1 MTFTEIFEAIA
12 EATGIE
18 YSHFSVL
25 GRIWDLADYYGVERR
40 GKLVSQVLRELPQLV
55 NRSPESNLIHDLLQ
69 MTVRYSKYLCL
80 TGAYSQE
87 TTTGKNLFDI
97 SKITTK
103 EYSNGTGIVNNGDGT
118 LTVTNSAGN
127 SGVTSEQKLS
137 DVCPSLQIGETYVL
151 SGISSGD
158 NTDKIYLN
166 GAKITW
172 LFEGLKVIT
181 QEMLDSYVT
190 FYADSGGN
198 TDTVS
203 NLQIEKGNIATA
215 YEPYTGGAP
224 SPNPDYAQE
233 MQAVEISEL
242 YSTGKNF
249 FDASKLS
256 TTSSGGVTLTNNGD
270 GSFTVS
276 GSGNL
281 LNTFSNVYYDMS
293 YEDTKKLLKTGSL
306 KLICET
312 VSYPYFY
319 LQLRNNSGSLVGCSN
334 VDSPTSSISVTE
346 EYLEYDDLFIRI
358 GFYGAQSLPIVPA
371 IVKPMIYQDG
381 DETYEPYHR
390 DTVTLSEPLILRAL
404 PNGVCD
410 TYENG
415 VITRRVGVVEFD
427 GSVDEAW
434 SYWEVNNSETC
445 RFFITISKPLIYIS
459 ENYSIC
465 DKLPYILGDVDE
477 EHYRWSSSGVINNQ
491 IVIYIKKSRLTEIK
505 VSALRLYLQS
515 NPITVWYQLA
525 TPTTEALDIDLEWYG
540 MENFWTDSELDPN
553 MTWKGVSSGVD

>member
-25 GRIWDLADYYGVERR
+25 GRIWDLADYYGVDRR
-40 GKLVSQVLRELPQLV
+40 GKLVTQVLRELPQLV

-97 SKITTK
+97 SKVTTK
-103 EYSNGTGIVNNGDGT
+103 EYSNGAGIVNNGDGT

-127 SGVTSEQKLS
+127 SGVMSEQKLS

-158 NTDKIYLN
+158 NNDKIYLN
-166 GAKITW
+166 GAKIVW

-224 SPNPDYAQE
+224 SPSPDYPQE
-233 MQAVEISEL
+233 MQAVEISNL
-242 YSTGKNF
+242 YSVGKNLF
-249 FDASKLS
+249 NKDDIDEENNHY
-256 TTSSGGVTLTNNGD
+256 TTNGTPTDTGVTVTGNWYVAYKVNVPRNTN
-270 GSFTVS
+270 
-276 GSGNL
+276 L
-281 LNTFSNVYYDMS
+281 YLS
-293 YEDTKKLLKTGSL
+293 YEKSGKGLKQCSIYKVGSL
-306 KLICET
+306 NAASFIINIVDSGMFNTGDNDAVMVL
-312 VSYPYFY
+312 FY
-319 LQLRNNSGSLVGCSN
+319 SGKGSLLGASTYSN
-334 VDSPTSSISVTE
+334 IMLNMGTTADPYTPYT
-346 EYLEYDDLFIRI
+346 
-358 GFYGAQSLPIVPA
+358 GA
-371 IVKPMIYQDG
+371 
-381 DETYEPYHR
+381 

-415 VITRRVGVVEFD
+415 VITRRVGEITFD
-427 GSVDEAW
+427 GSSDENWGMDIIPDTQVKRFYTQLPNGLKSTTQGRKYCLSNKLLCNENTINTDDVYTCFHYSTPSISSLYCIVD
-434 SYWEVNNSETC
+434 
-445 RFFITISKPLIYIS
+445 
-459 ENYSIC
+459 
-465 DKLPYILGDVDE
+465 
-477 EHYRWSSSGVINNQ
+477 Q
-491 IVIYIKKSRLTEIK
+491 EIDNVEDFK
-505 VSALRLYLQS
+505 TWLQS
-515 NPITVWYQLA
+515 NPIKAWYQLA

-553 MTWKGVSSGVD
+553 MTWKGVSTGVD